1 MILSSL
7 TSIETLLSEECLII
21 IFFSCD
27 VLFLC
32 YFDVIYIFV
41 SAFSLVV
48 RCRQFR
54 RCIRVVEIVDAA
66 FFVDAFSS
74 WIADDDCEAAS
85 TTNNNRPHTTT
96 KNKEN
101 KEKKQQYKN

>member
-54 RCIRVVEIVDAA
+54 RCIRVVEIVDA